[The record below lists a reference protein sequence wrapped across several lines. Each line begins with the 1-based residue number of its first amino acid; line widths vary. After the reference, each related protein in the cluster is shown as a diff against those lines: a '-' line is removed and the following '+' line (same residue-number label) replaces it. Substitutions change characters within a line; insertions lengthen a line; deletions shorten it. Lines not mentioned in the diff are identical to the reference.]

1 MKIYSETKLI
11 VVGKAEPTPSQD
23 GKSLYYRV
31 AAMQNGQATNISVT
45 EEIYNSIPDGLVE
58 VIFSTTFDDKY
69 GSFKADRLLSILSVN
84 GRPFEKSAP
93 ASASDKAAK

>member
-11 VVGKAEPTPSQD
+11 VVGKAEPTSSPD
-23 GKSLYYRV
+23 GKILYYRV

-58 VIFSTTFDDKY
+58 VILSTAFDDKY
-69 GSFKADRLLSILSVN
+69 GSFKADRLLNILSVN
-84 GRPFEKSAP
+84 GRPLEKSAP
-93 ASASDKAAK
+93 APASDKAAK